1 VRSSSQLSNISALA
15 LATRSPPS
23 AAESAVFETAGP
35 LRGHRRRQRPSVFAK
50 AVTDEEN
57 LANKSLVDE
66 RTPLVRPEVA
76 VRSGRK
82 AAVSGHKAATGRG
95 KAMLGDAGELKGSGR
110 NLIQEE
116 KVETKAV
123 GFKAREAVP
132 LTLILSFNPHIQF
145 FAYGTLLTF
154 CRESKE
160 IKFLLLML

>member
-1 VRSSSQLSNISALA
+1 M
-15 LATRSPPS
+15 
-23 AAESAVFETAGP
+23 
-35 LRGHRRRQRPSVFAK
+35 FAK

-76 VRSGRK
+76 VRGGRK
-82 AAVSGHKAATGRG
+82 TAVSGYKAASGGG
-95 KAMLGDAGELKGSGR
+95 KVMLGDVGELKGAVKGSGR

-132 LTLILSFNPHIQF
+132 LTPLF
-145 FAYGTLLTF
+145 FSRHLTLFYPPCGWIT
-154 CRESKE
+154 
-160 IKFLLLML
+160 MAH

>member
-1 VRSSSQLSNISALA
+1 M
-15 LATRSPPS
+15 
-23 AAESAVFETAGP
+23 
-35 LRGHRRRQRPSVFAK
+35 FAK

-76 VRSGRK
+76 VMGSRTAAASGYK
-82 AAVSGHKAATGRG
+82 AASGGG

>member
-1 VRSSSQLSNISALA
+1 MIQAVRSSSQLSNISALA

-23 AAESAVFETAGP
+23 AAGSAVFETAGP
-35 LRGHRRRQRPSVFAK
+35 LRGGGQGHHRRRGRPSVFAK

-76 VRSGRK
+76 VRGGRT
-82 AAVSGHKAATGRG
+82 AAVSGYKAASGGG

-123 GFKAREAVP
+123 GFQAREAVP
-132 LTLILSFNPHIQF
+132 INTAFFLSRHLTLFYTP
-145 FAYGTLLTF
+145 
-154 CRESKE
+154 
-160 IKFLLLML
+160 

>member
-1 VRSSSQLSNISALA
+1 M
-15 LATRSPPS
+15 
-23 AAESAVFETAGP
+23 
-35 LRGHRRRQRPSVFAK
+35 FAK

-66 RTPLVRPEVA
+66 RTPLVRPEMA
-76 VRSGRK
+76 VRGGRKASVSGYKAAVSVHK
-82 AAVSGHKAATGRG
+82 AAVSGLKAATGGG

-132 LTLILSFNPHIQF
+132 LTPFGFLSSFKL
-145 FAYGTLLTF
+145 TLFYPPCGWVTM
-154 CRESKE
+154 R
-160 IKFLLLML
+160 